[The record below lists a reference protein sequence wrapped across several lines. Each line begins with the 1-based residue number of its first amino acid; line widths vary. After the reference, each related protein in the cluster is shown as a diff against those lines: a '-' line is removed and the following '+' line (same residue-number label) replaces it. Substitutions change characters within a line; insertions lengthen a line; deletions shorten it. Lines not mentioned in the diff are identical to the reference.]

1 MQKQLRVSFLA
12 LAIATSAYAATVASR
27 DFWHELQL
35 GNERFAAGVIKYE
48 HLNDERIRDIE
59 HQYPPVTV
67 LSCADSRVPAELVFA
82 HSIGELFVV
91 RVAGNVTDDFPLA
104 SIEYA
109 VMPPRE
115 WTKLLVVMGHQNC
128 GAVDA
133 AIKTAAPGNDPLGKL
148 IARIKSN
155 ILGERDLTAAT
166 KLNAQ
171 KSAKYLMDN
180 STIIHTA
187 VCSGKLQIK
196 PAYYDM
202 QSGRVT
208 ALAPLPPAVPC
219 R

>member
-1 MQKQLRVSFLA
+1 MQSKLRITLLA
-12 LAIATSAYAATVASR
+12 LAVAVSSFAASR

-35 GNERFAAGVIKYE
+35 GNARFAAGQIKYE
-48 HLNDERIRDIE
+48 HLNQERIRDID

-67 LSCADSRVPAELVFA
+67 LSCADSRVPPELVFA

-109 VMPPRE
+109 VMPPRQ

-133 AIKTAAPGNDPLGKL
+133 AIKTANPGPDPLGRL
-148 IARIKSN
+148 IARIKQN
-155 ILGERDLTAAT
+155 IGGVTDLTEAT
-166 KLNAQ
+166 KLNAR
-171 KSAKYLMDN
+171 KSAKYLIDN
-180 STIIHTA
+180 STIIRTA
-187 VCSGKLQIK
+187 VCSGQLQIK

-202 QSGRVT
+202 TDGRVT
-208 ALAPLPPAVPC
+208 ELAPLPPSVPC

>member
-1 MQKQLRVSFLA
+1 MQSKLRITLLA
-12 LAIATSAYAATVASR
+12 LAIAVSSFAASR

-35 GNERFAAGVIKYE
+35 GNDRFAAGVIKYE
-48 HLNDERIRDIE
+48 HLNTERIRDIGQQ
-59 HQYPPVTV
+59 HPPVTV
-67 LSCADSRVPAELVFA
+67 LSCADSRVPPELVFA

-115 WTKLLVVMGHQNC
+115 WTKLLVVMGHQDC

-133 AIKTAAPGNDPLGKL
+133 AIKTAAPGNNPLGKL
-148 IARIKSN
+148 IARIKGN
-155 ILGERDLTAAT
+155 IGGTTDLTAAT

-171 KSAKYLMDN
+171 KSAKYLVDN

-202 QSGRVT
+202 RDGKVT
-208 ALAPLPPAVPC
+208 ELAALPPAVPC
-219 R
+219 H

>member
-1 MQKQLRVSFLA
+1 MQNKLRVTLLA
-12 LAIATSAYAATVASR
+12 LALAVSSFAASR

-35 GNERFAAGVIKYE
+35 GNDRFAAGVIKYE
-48 HLNDERIRDIE
+48 HLKDERLRDLD
-59 HQYPPVTV
+59 HQYPPVSV
-67 LSCADSRVPAELVFA
+67 LSCADSRVPPELVFA

-104 SIEYA
+104 SLEYA
-109 VMPPRE
+109 AMPPRE

-133 AIKTAAPGNDPLGKL
+133 AIKTANPDNSALGKL

-155 ILGERDLTAAT
+155 IGRETDLTAAT

-171 KSAKYLMDN
+171 KSAKYLMD
-180 STIIHTA
+180 SSAIIHTA
-187 VCSGKLQIK
+187 VCSGKLKIQ

-202 QSGRVT
+202 STGKVT
-208 ALAPLPPAVPC
+208 ALAALPPAVPC

>member
-1 MQKQLRVSFLA
+1 MQKIRVSLLA
-12 LAIATSAYAATVASR
+12 LAIAVSAYAATAVSR
-27 DFWHELQL
+27 DFWHELML
-35 GNERFAAGVIKYE
+35 GNERFAAGVVKYE
-48 HLNDERIRDIE
+48 HLNTERTRDIDR
-59 HQYPPVTV
+59 QSPPVTV

-109 VMPPRE
+109 VMPPRQ

-133 AIKTAAPGNDPLGKL
+133 AIKTANPGNDPLGRL
-148 IARIKSN
+148 IARIKQN
-155 ILGERDLTAAT
+155 IGGTTDLTTAT

-171 KSAKYLMDN
+171 KSAKFLMD
-180 STIIHTA
+180 SSSIIHTA
-187 VCSGKLQIK
+187 VCSGQLQIK

-202 QSGRVT
+202 RDGRVT
-208 ALAPLPPAVPC
+208 ELAALPPDVPC
-219 R
+219 H

>member
-1 MQKQLRVSFLA
+1 MQSKLRITLLA
-12 LAIATSAYAATVASR
+12 LAVAVSSFAASR

-35 GNERFAAGVIKYE
+35 GNARFAAGQIKYE
-48 HLNDERIRDIE
+48 HLNQERIRDID

-67 LSCADSRVPAELVFA
+67 LSCADSRVPPELVFA

-109 VMPPRE
+109 VMPPRQ

-133 AIKTAAPGNDPLGKL
+133 AIKTANPGPDPLGRL
-148 IARIKSN
+148 IARIKQN
-155 ILGERDLTAAT
+155 IGGVTDLTEAT
-166 KLNAQ
+166 KLNAR
-171 KSAKYLMDN
+171 KSAKYLIDN
-180 STIIHTA
+180 SAIIHTA
-187 VCSGKLQIK
+187 VCSGQLQIK

-202 QSGRVT
+202 RDGRVT
-208 ALAPLPPAVPC
+208 ELAPLPPSVPC
-219 R
+219 H